1 MGYVFLLLA
10 IIGEVGATLSLKVAS
25 KGAWRMYAVVIAGYA
40 VAFGL
45 LSLSLREGV
54 PLGVAYG
61 IWSALGVVLTAVLSK
76 YLFEEPLTKIM
87 LAGIGLILVGI
98 MIIEVGAS
106 H

>member
-25 KGAWRMYAVVIAGYA
+25 KGVRRMYAVVIAGYA

-87 LAGIGLILVGI
+87 LAGIGLILMGI
-98 MIIEVGAS
+98 MIIEVGAN

>member
-25 KGAWRMYAVVIAGYA
+25 KGARRMYAVVIAGYA

-87 LAGIGLILVGI
+87 LAGIGLILMGI
-98 MIIEVGAS
+98 MIIEVGAN